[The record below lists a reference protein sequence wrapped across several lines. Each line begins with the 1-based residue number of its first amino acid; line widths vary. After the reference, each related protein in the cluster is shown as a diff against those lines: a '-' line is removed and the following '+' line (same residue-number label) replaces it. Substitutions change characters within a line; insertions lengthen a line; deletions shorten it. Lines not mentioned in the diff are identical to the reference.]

1 MLPPT
6 HHPKGQHG
14 GALPHFSLFRFPL
27 FVHYYYYH
35 YWPSITAKYR
45 RQHGHG
51 FPQFFVSCY
60 QAPKNVPTLFIT
72 CLLSGTPFEA
82 FANTQ
87 EEKKLVSFFLS
98 LWTASAL
105 NGVKG
110 RTAWKIGFSKMEC
123 MSITAILEEEEER
136 CPEGVLRRC
145 LGCSLISFPYCSFE
159 EEGNETNQRKKNRS
173 FSSQTTTF
181 SCFSNIVCVS
191 MSEVGS
197 GPQVG
202 WLWWR
207 IMVSARARGWGLFFF
222 SSESRW
228 PWRGSGVRGR

>member
-1 MLPPT
+1 
-6 HHPKGQHG
+6 
-14 GALPHFSLFRFPL
+14 
-27 FVHYYYYH
+27 
-35 YWPSITAKYR
+35 
-45 RQHGHG
+45 
-51 FPQFFVSCY
+51 
-60 QAPKNVPTLFIT
+60 
-72 CLLSGTPFEA
+72 
-82 FANTQ
+82 
-87 EEKKLVSFFLS
+87 
-98 LWTASAL
+98 
-105 NGVKG
+105 
-110 RTAWKIGFSKMEC
+110 

-228 PWRGSGVRGR
+228 PWRGSGVRGRRTRKAHMRPSHAVAHAASVLARRVGACMQTAVQRFERRLRAAWEAGVSCYTCCASLVDRVTCMCVDARDGDDGAAKVDRSKHNYSPVVAEAGKAKEKKSSCDTTTRSALA